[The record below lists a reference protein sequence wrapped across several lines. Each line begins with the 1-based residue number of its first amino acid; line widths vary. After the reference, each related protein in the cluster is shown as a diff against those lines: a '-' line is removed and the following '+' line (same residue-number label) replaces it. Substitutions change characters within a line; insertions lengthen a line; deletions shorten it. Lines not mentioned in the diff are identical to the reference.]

1 MAIDFLKK
9 VTVIIPKENSFRL
22 LQSINN
28 LGMMEIIDTRDS
40 LDEDVPFDRYETS
53 TEEADSYLHKIDFI
67 LNFMNIF
74 YPRKESFLKSLT
86 PLPIVTSTEEIDKV
100 LNKYEFEK
108 HYLFVSELDDVYRSS
123 ERLINEIAAEIDE
136 LKPISDISFDL
147 KDLFSTTHIDII
159 MGYMP
164 KKHLIDLKHVADT
177 LERFAW
183 EEFEPEVTVGNDK
196 DHISKDKKHND
207 GRTRMLFAFLKRD
220 AEVVR
225 KALSD
230 IGFEEIQPPKNV
242 ENIVDRIQEL
252 GLSLEKQRKQITD
265 VAEKIKP
272 LIDGQ
277 HEEEGRRHLQIL
289 KAYWTNIRNRQIA
302 ANKALHGKW
311 LYILAG
317 YVRVK
322 DLDTFIA
329 MIEKEFPES
338 VLKLEDPSLEED
350 VPVSISLPYLL
361 RPIKLL
367 TEMFGLPYYREFDP
381 TPFMQLNFY
390 IFFGI
395 CFSDVGY
402 GTMLTLMGTCLAYKT
417 KPYSGVNNLVRILL
431 YSGISS
437 IIFGALTGSWFGDLH
452 KPEYLGHGNILHLL
466 QQRFIVLNPMD
477 KTILALIIALG
488 LGVLNQFL
496 GITLKMYGALR
507 KKDFL
512 GAFSDGICW
521 VATLSGLLMMTGKVF
536 GEIPHKIFYT
546 GLWLFVGGAIGLI
559 FTQGRFI
566 KNPLGKIAG
575 GVVSLYGIVG
585 SYGITAFIGDT
596 LSYCRLLALGLTTSI
611 IAVAFNLMAGIVR
624 EVPYVG
630 MVLFIVVLFIGHM
643 FNFLISALG
652 AFVHSMRLIFV
663 EFFGRFYEGG
673 TRPFQ
678 PLGFDSAMCVVK
690 KEND

>member
-1 MAIDFLKK
+1 MAIDLLKK
-9 VTVIIPKENSFRL
+9 VTVIIPKEKSIRL

-28 LGMMEIIDTRDS
+28 LGIMEVIDARDS
-40 LDEDVPFDRYETS
+40 LDEELPFTRYETS
-53 TEEADSYLHKIDFI
+53 TEEADSYLYKIDFI

-74 YPRKESFLKSLT
+74 YPKQDNFFKSLT
-86 PLPIVTSTEEIDKV
+86 PLPIVTSTEEIDRV
-100 LNKYEFEK
+100 LSGYEIEK
-108 HYLFVSELDDVYRSS
+108 HYLYVSELDDVYRRS
-123 ERLINEIAAEIDE
+123 ERLINEIEAELDE
-136 LKPISDISFDL
+136 LKPISDIPFDL
-147 KDLFSTTHIDII
+147 KDVSSATHINII
-159 MGYMP
+159 IGYVP
-164 KKHLIDLKHVADT
+164 KKNLLYLERIEDT

-183 EEFEPEVTVGNDK
+183 EEIAPDISVEKK
-196 DHISKDKKHND
+196 DDMKKDKKQNEGHV
-207 GRTRMLFAFLKRD
+207 RMAFAFLRED
-220 AEVVR
+220 AEEVR

-230 IGFEEIQPPKNV
+230 IGFEEIQLPRNV
-242 ENIVDRIQEL
+242 ENIADRIQEL
-252 GLSLEKQRKQITD
+252 WLNLEKQHKE
-265 VAEKIKP
+265 VAEVAKKIKP

-277 HEEEGRRHLQIL
+277 YEEEGRRHLQIL
-289 KAYWTNIRNRQIA
+289 KAYWTNIRNRQVA

-311 LYILAG
+311 IYILTG

-322 DLDTFIA
+322 DKDTFIET
-329 MIEKEFPES
+329 IEKEFPES
-338 VLKLEDPSLEED
+338 VIKLEDPSPEED

-361 RPIKLL
+361 KPIKLL
-367 TEMFGLPYYREFDP
+367 TEMFGLPHYRGFDP

-390 IFFGI
+390 MFFGI

-402 GTMLTLMGTCLAYKT
+402 GLMLSLMGAYLTSKT
-417 KPYSGVNNLVRILL
+417 KSYSGVNNLTRILL
-431 YSGISS
+431 YGGISS

-452 KPEYLGHGNILHLL
+452 KPEYLGQGNILHLL
-466 QQRFIVLNPMD
+466 QQKFVVLDPMD

-488 LGVLNQFL
+488 LGALNQFF
-496 GITLKMYGALR
+496 GIALKMYGALR
-507 KKDFL
+507 KKDFI

-521 VATLSGLLMMTGKVF
+521 VATLSGLLMMAGKVF
-536 GEIPHKIFYT
+536 GDIPNKIFYT
-546 GLWLFVGGAIGLI
+546 GLWLFLGGAVGLI
-559 FTQGRFI
+559 LTQGRFI
-566 KNPLGKIAG
+566 KNPFGRIAG

-611 IAVAFNLMAGIVR
+611 VAVAFNLMAGLVR
-624 EVPYVG
+624 DVPYVG
-630 MVLFIVVLFIGHM
+630 MALFIVVLVIGHL

-678 PLGFDSAMCVVK
+678 PLGFNSAMCVVK